1 VVPAMVLEDGTTIGE
16 VPAIMRYFDEAF
28 PDTPMLGTTPKDK
41 GLVVM
46 WERFAELEGFAA
58 VMEGVRNRA
67 EGSVSARA
75 SRYTF
80 VLRGKVWASP
90 GLQDADRR
98 EGPGEDVQSAVIGGN
113 MLVAV

>member
-1 VVPAMVLEDGTTIGE
+1 MGPTLVNAILDVVRGGDARLWN
-16 VPAIMRYFDEAF
+16 F
-28 PDTPMLGTTPKDK
+28 L
-41 GLVVM
+41 
-46 WERFAELEGFAA
+46 
-58 VMEGVRNRA
+58 
-67 EGSVSARA
+67 GSVSARA